1 MSDIPVTSQLISQ
14 GTGLEP
20 DDVERCMKA
29 LCDKKIVHPM
39 RIASVDGEINS
50 YIIRFEAN
58 VLPLLCYADEIAKG
72 CQYPFFGM
80 GDRKKPIF

>member
-1 MSDIPVTSQLISQ
+1 MH
-14 GTGLEP
+14 EYA
-20 DDVERCMKA
+20 M

-39 RIASVDGEINS
+39 KIASIDGEINS

-72 CQYPFFGM
+72 CQYPIFGM
-80 GDRKKPIF
+80 CDREKPIF